1 MGSLVN
7 RKQLHKSPI
16 PIPMKEGNLLIVDD
30 NRNIVEALLLFL
42 PLEFE
47 RVDAINGPQ
56 QLIQQLSSG
65 KYDVLLLDM
74 NFSAGKNS
82 GAEGIYWLREIRK
95 KFPGVEVV
103 MMTAYGDIHLAVQS
117 LKDGAIDF
125 VLKPWDN
132 EKLVATLKAALR
144 YRQTRREME
153 GMKEKEAGMKKEMMP
168 GRPRIIGTSPAMQN
182 VMNLVNK
189 VAATEANILITGENG
204 TGKELIAREIHYL
217 SDRRDEL
224 FVMVDLSSLTE
235 TLFESELFG
244 HKKGAFTDAHEER
257 MGKLVLANKGTLF
270 LDEIG
275 NLPVHLQSK
284 LLTVLQTRVV
294 TPVGSNKEI
303 PFDIRLICA
312 TNKNLPEMVSGNLF
326 RQDLLYRIN
335 TIQLHLPPLRDRIE
349 DIGDLAGHFL
359 AQFARKYNKEGIHL
373 CKEAL
378 EKLKKNAWYGNI
390 REFMNAIEKAVIL
403 SEGKE
408 ILASAFESG
417 PVFESTHSHDETLEQ
432 AEKRVIR
439 LALERNQ
446 YNLSSAATQLGITRP
461 TLYNKIKKYGL

>member
-1 MGSLVN
+1 
-7 RKQLHKSPI
+7 
-16 PIPMKEGNLLIVDD
+16 MKEGKLLILDD
-30 NRNIVEALLLFL
+30 NQNITEALLLFL

-153 GMKEKEAGMKKEMMP
+153 GMKEKEAEMKKEMMP

-182 VMNLVNK
+182 LMNLVNK

-294 TPVGSNKEI
+294 TPVGSNRDI

-335 TIQLHLPPLRDRIE
+335 TIQLHLPPLRERTEDIE
-349 DIGDLAGHFL
+349 DLASHFL
-359 AQFARKYNKEGIHL
+359 ALFARKYSKQGIRLH
-373 CKEAL
+373 KEAL

-390 REFMNAIEKAVIL
+390 REFMNAMEKAVIL

-408 ILASAFESG
+408 ILPSAFESG
-417 PVFESTHSHDETLEQ
+417 PVFESIDNLGETLEQ

-439 LALERNQ
+439 AALEQNQ
-446 YNLSSAATQLGITRP
+446 HNLSSAAVQLGITRP
-461 TLYNKIKKYGL
+461 TLYKKIKKYGL

>member
-1 MGSLVN
+1 
-7 RKQLHKSPI
+7 
-16 PIPMKEGNLLIVDD
+16 MKEGKLLIVDA
-30 NRNIVEALLLFL
+30 NRNITEALLLL
-42 PLEFE
+42 MPLEFE
-47 RVDAINGPQ
+47 RVDAINGPH

-153 GMKEKEAGMKKEMMP
+153 GMKEKEAEMKKEMMP

-182 VMNLVNK
+182 LMNLVNK

-294 TPVGSNKEI
+294 TPVGSNRDI

-335 TIQLHLPPLRDRIE
+335 TIQLHLPPLRERTE
-349 DIGDLAGHFL
+349 DIEDLAGHFL
-359 AQFARKYNKEGIHL
+359 ALFARKYSKQGIRLH
-373 CKEAL
+373 KEAL

-390 REFMNAIEKAVIL
+390 REFMNAMEKAVIL

-408 ILASAFESG
+408 ILPSAFESG
-417 PVFESTHSHDETLEQ
+417 PVFESIDNLGETLEQ

-439 LALERNQ
+439 AALEQNQ
-446 YNLSSAATQLGITRP
+446 HNLSSAAVQLGITRP
-461 TLYNKIKKYGL
+461 TLYKKIKKYGL